1 MDNHM
6 TNNHSYDLLAGTGR
20 TDITPPPDCLIDG
33 FAARDH
39 YADGIHDNLMA
50 TAIALSHNGKL
61 VVIAGLDLLELTD
74 SQVDRIR
81 KKLKSRYNLEPCQ
94 LLLNCS
100 HTHAGP
106 MVQTRFNRNFC
117 EEGRDAIPDE
127 SYIVRMIDTIV
138 EAAGNAIDTLK
149 PANIYW
155 GIGETSIGVN
165 RRAPDV
171 SLYKKAVS
179 GYQGF
184 YANYPNPSKTIDT
197 SCPVFLV
204 HESSGKPMGIVYGA
218 SCHPTTM
225 SHDNYLVSA
234 EYPGVAS
241 RTIEDAF
248 DGAPALFLQGIG
260 GDVKPRQV
268 ALDTKFRSGTY
279 EDVEAV
285 GKELASDVLRTIEAG
300 LQPLEHIHFRT
311 SAKRIP
317 LPFAP
322 GADKNTFLRYDRD
335 NESKHHRV
343 WAKRWLER
351 LGRGEQ
357 IPESR
362 PLAISLMELSGDI
375 RFAGIAGELLTDI
388 GFLIKGNFTE
398 GTTFPLGYTNGRIG
412 YIPDSK
418 VLREG
423 GYEGTET
430 VFFTEGMPSPWRD
443 DIDETLLGA
452 FDELANELV

>member
-1 MDNHM
+1 MTDN
-6 TNNHSYDLLAGTGR
+6 NANDLLAGFGR

-39 YADGIHDNLMA
+39 CAEGIHDNLRA
-50 TAIALSHNGKL
+50 TALALSHNGKI

-74 SQVDRIR
+74 RQVDTIR
-81 KKLKSRYNLEPCQ
+81 EKMKHHYNIEPHQ

-127 SYIVRMIDTIV
+127 SYIAHMIDNIV
-138 EAAGNAIDTLK
+138 QAAGNAIDTLK
-149 PANIYW
+149 PANISW

-171 SLYKKAVS
+171 SLYKKAAS

-184 YANYPNPSKTIDT
+184 YANYPNPDKKIDRT
-197 SCPVFLV
+197 CPVFHV
-204 HESSGKPMGIVYGA
+204 KEQSGKPMGIVYGA
-218 SCHPTTM
+218 PCHPTTM

-234 EYPGVAS
+234 EYPGAAG
-241 RTIEDAF
+241 RIIEDAF

-285 GKELASDVLRTIEAG
+285 GKELASDVLRIIEAG
-300 LQPLEHIHFRT
+300 LQPLDNIQLRT
-311 SAKRIP
+311 SSKRIP
-317 LPFAP
+317 LPIAP
-322 GADKNTFLRYDRD
+322 GAVKNTFLSYDQE
-335 NESKHHRV
+335 NQQKHHRV
-343 WAKRWLER
+343 WAKRWLDR
-351 LGRGEQ
+351 IGRGEQ

-362 PLAISLMELSGDI
+362 PLALSLMELSKEL

-388 GFLIKGNFTE
+388 GLLIKGHFPT
-398 GTTFPLGYTNGRIG
+398 GTTLPLGYTNGRIG

-430 VFFTEGMPSPWRD
+430 VFFTEGMPAPWRD

-452 FDELANELV
+452 FDELAKELG